1 MAAKPISAARTSRA
15 PARDDK
21 SLHEATVAARALRG
35 QLQRVTRSILPAEP
49 RLRDW
54 MTHLSLD
61 KSLAS
66 RANRFMQSDD
76 EQSLLR
82 DVPSL
87 TGMTIIADACRQHG
101 VGPRTTQALLDAAQA
116 WEAAVQRVPGGRAGL
131 RAALSARADT
141 VREDVERDAGR
152 MLFQGMASLTGA
164 WIDMRHTVFA
174 IAPSN
179 KPGRFDMAV
188 FLQWRGIH
196 RVRSDKPIV
205 LASLSGAPDNTEPS
219 RFNLDG
225 TPLATDP
232 RASIIEPCSNYPSRA
247 LQFHRTGNACALLLA
262 RDATRM
268 DESIDFA
275 IGMRYSGYVP
285 AIAAP
290 GEPFQCVPLVVRRP
304 TRQFSVDVMLAPGI
318 WPDIAPINA
327 FVLSA
332 ADPPDLDRGPFHD
345 VAETIDLGAAYEPAA
360 LDPTDP
366 YEPARQE
373 LTRIGFERLGWN
385 PTGYRRFRLQLR
397 FPPPLIAVQTWFS
410 LPLA

>member
-1 MAAKPISAARTSRA
+1 MAAKPLSAPRTSRA
-15 PARDDK
+15 SARDDK

-116 WEAAVQRVPGGRAGL
+116 WEAAAQRVPGGRAGL

-196 RVRSDKPIV
+196 RVRSDKPIM

-232 RASIIEPCSNYPSRA
+232 RASIIEPCSSYPARA
-247 LQFHRTGNACALLLA
+247 LLFHRTGNACALLLA

-275 IGMRYSGYVP
+275 IGMRYSAYIP
-285 AIAAP
+285 AVAVRNEIFA
-290 GEPFQCVPLVVRRP
+290 CVPLVVRRP
-304 TRQFSVDVMLAPGI
+304 TRHFSIDVMLAPGV
-318 WPDIAPINA
+318 WPDLAPINA
-327 FVLSA
+327 FALSA
-332 ADPPDLDRGPFHD
+332 ADPPDLERGPFHD
-345 VAETIDLGAAYEPAA
+345 VAETIDLDATYQPAETA
-360 LDPTDP
+360 PADE

-385 PTGYRRFRLQLR
+385 PAGYRRFRLQLR
-397 FPPPLIAVQTWFS
+397 FPPPLVAVQTWFPT
-410 LPLA
+410 PLA